1 MLVLPVVWRGGFVRT
16 LLIRWAVLAVAI
28 AIAVATVSGINVHG
42 GVGGYILVA
51 AVLGLV
57 NALIRPIV
65 RLFSKPITFVTLG
78 LFSLVI
84 NGLMLLL
91 AAALSDVLS
100 IDNFWTAIVGALVIS
115 IVSTFLNWVLVDR
128 RLDRRRR

>member
-1 MLVLPVVWRGGFVRT
+1 MLVLPPPARGGPVRT
-16 LLIRWAVLAVAI
+16 LLIRWLILAVAI
-28 AIAVATVSGINVHG
+28 AIAVALVSGINVHG

-65 RLFSKPITFVTLG
+65 RLFSKPITFMTLG

-91 AAALSDVLS
+91 ASALSDVLS
-100 IDNFWTAIVGALVIS
+100 IDSFWEAIVGALVIS
-115 IVSTFLNWVLVDR
+115 IVSIFLNWLLVDR
-128 RLDRRRR
+128 RLERR

>member
-1 MLVLPVVWRGGFVRT
+1 MRT

>member
-1 MLVLPVVWRGGFVRT
+1 MLVLPVVSRGGFVRT

-115 IVSTFLNWVLVDR
+115 IVSTFLNWILVDR
-128 RLDRRRR
+128 RLDRRR

>member
-1 MLVLPVVWRGGFVRT
+1 MRN

-28 AIAVATVSGINVHG
+28 AIAVAITDGLDVHG

-65 RLFSKPITFVTLG
+65 RLFSLPITIATLG

-100 IDNFWTAIVGALVIS
+100 IDNFWDAIVGALAIS
-115 IVSTFLNWVLVDR
+115 IVSALLNWLVVDR
-128 RLDRRRR
+128 RKAKR

>member
-1 MLVLPVVWRGGFVRT
+1 VRT
-16 LLIRWAVLAVAI
+16 LLIRWVILAVAI
-28 AIAVATVSGINVHG
+28 AIAVALVSGINVHG

-65 RLFSKPITFVTLG
+65 RLFSKPITFMTLG

-100 IDNFWTAIVGALVIS
+100 IENFWTAIVGALVIS
-115 IVSTFLNWVLVDR
+115 LVSTFLNWLLVDR
-128 RLDRRRR
+128 RLERR

>member
-1 MLVLPVVWRGGFVRT
+1 VRH
-16 LLIRWAVLAVAI
+16 LLIRWAVLAVAV
-28 AIAVATVSGINVHG
+28 AVAVAVTSGLDVHG

-57 NALIRPIV
+57 NALVRPIV
-65 RLFSKPITFVTLG
+65 RLFSLPITIATLG

-91 AAALSDVLS
+91 ASALSSVLS
-100 IDNFWTAIVGALVIS
+100 IENFWSAIVGALVIS
-115 IVSTFLNWVLVDR
+115 VVSAILNWLVVDR
-128 RLDRRRR
+128 RRARR

>member
-1 MLVLPVVWRGGFVRT
+1 
-16 LLIRWAVLAVAI
+16 LILAVAI
-28 AIAVATVSGINVHG
+28 AIAVSLVNGINVHG
-42 GVGGYILVA
+42 GFWGYIKVA

-65 RLFSKPITFVTLG
+65 RLFSLPITVVTLG

-91 AAALSDVLS
+91 AAALSSVLS
-100 IDNFWTAIVGALVIS
+100 IDSFWEAIVGAFVIS
-115 IVSTFLNWVLVDR
+115 VVSGVLNWVVDR
-128 RLDRRRR
+128 RERREAQVRPR

>member
-1 MLVLPVVWRGGFVRT
+1 VRT
-16 LLIRWAVLAVAI
+16 LLIRWLILAVAI
-28 AIAVATVSGINVHG
+28 AIAVALVSGINVHG

-65 RLFSKPITFVTLG
+65 RLFSKPITFMTLG

-84 NGLMLLL
+84 NGLMLLRSSAPSSSRSSRPSSTGCWSTVASNGGDGPDLQGSRHDRCLECYAQSL
-91 AAALSDVLS
+91 A
-100 IDNFWTAIVGALVIS
+100 
-115 IVSTFLNWVLVDR
+115 
-128 RLDRRRR
+128 

>member
-1 MLVLPVVWRGGFVRT
+1 VRT
-16 LLIRWAVLAVAI
+16 LLIRWLILGVAI
-28 AIAVATVSGINVHG
+28 AIAVALVDGINVHG
-42 GVGGYILVA
+42 GFWGYVLVA

-84 NGLMLLL
+84 NGLMLVI
-91 AAALSDVLS
+91 AAAISDVLS
-100 IDNFWTAIVGALVIS
+100 IDSFWEAIVGAIVIS
-115 IVSTFLNWVLVDR
+115 IVSTFLNWLLIER
-128 RLDRRRR
+128 RVARR